1 MRLGTRIFI
10 CYLAIFVV
18 CFYYPVHWALGTL
31 RVRYLEGV
39 EDSLVDQASI
49 LAAMIGSQVEAKGF
63 NPEGLYKTFE
73 YVYRR
78 PLPAKIYDFNKT
90 GVDTRVY
97 ITDSYGKV
105 LFDSKD
111 KGLIGEDYS
120 NWRDIKLTL
129 NGKYGARSTKQNLK
143 DPTST
148 VLYVASPVIA
158 SDKIA
163 GVLTVAKPTAN
174 INNFLNSARPRLLR
188 MFGIFAAAAALL
200 SLFVSMWITQPI
212 RRLTRY
218 ANDVREGRRSSF
230 PRLGRSEIGEMGN
243 AFEKMREALEGKKYV
258 EEYIHSFTHEIKS
271 PLSAIR
277 GAAEL
282 LGEEMDPQ
290 KQAHF
295 LANIR
300 SQAGR
305 IQDVVDRMLELS
317 KLENLKNLEKRERIL
332 VHSLAKTVL
341 ESKQILLSGKSLRVL
356 SRIPANILIEGDAF
370 LLYQALSNLIQNAI
384 DFSPTGGQ
392 IELAGQLEAGRFR
405 FSVRDYGPG
414 IPEYAKAR
422 VFEKFFSL
430 QRPDT
435 GRKSTGLGLNFV
447 REVAMLHHGEVHL
460 ENCPEG
466 GTCATLTLPCVV
478 NKAIQ

>member
-1 MRLGTRIFI
+1 
-10 CYLAIFVV
+10 
-18 CFYYPVHWALGTL
+18 
-31 RVRYLEGV
+31 V

-49 LAAMIGSQVEAKGF
+49 LAAMVGSQMEAKEF
-63 NPEGLYKTFE
+63 KQEKLYKTFE
-73 YVYRR
+73 NIYRR
-78 PLPAKIYDFNKT
+78 QLPAKIYDFDKT
-90 GVDTRVY
+90 HVDMRVY
-97 ITDSYGKV
+97 ITDAYGKV
-105 LFDSKD
+105 LFDSENRK
-111 KGLIGEDYS
+111 LIGEDYS

-129 NGKYGARSTKQNLK
+129 DGKYGARSTKQNLK

-148 VLYVASPVIA
+148 VLYVASPIIV
-158 SDKIA
+158 DGKTA
-163 GVLTVAKPTAN
+163 GVLTVAKPTTN
-174 INNFLNSARPRLLR
+174 INNFLKSARPRLLKI
-188 MFGIFAAAAALL
+188 FGIFGTAAVLL

-218 ANDVREGRRSSF
+218 ANDVREGRRTSF
-230 PRLGRSEIGEMGN
+230 PRLDRSEIGEMGT
-243 AFEKMREALEGKKYV
+243 AFERMREALEGKKYV

-295 LANIR
+295 LTNIR
-300 SQAGR
+300 NEASR
-305 IQDVVDRMLELS
+305 IQNIVDRMLELS
-317 KLENLKNLEKRERIL
+317 KLENLKNLEKRERVLMQSL
-332 VHSLAKTVL
+332 VKTVL
-341 ESKQILLSGKSLRVL
+341 ESKQILLARKSLRVL
-356 SRIPANILIEGDAF
+356 SHFPPDVLIEGDAF

-384 DFSPTGGQ
+384 DFSPAGSQ
-392 IELAGQLEAGRFR
+392 IELLGQFETERFR

-435 GRKSTGLGLNFV
+435 GEKSTGLGLNFV
-447 REVAMLHHGEVHL
+447 REVSVLHQGEVSL

-466 GTCATLTLPCVV
+466 GVRATLTLPY
-478 NKAIQ
+478 AITKSSSVLV

>member
-18 CFYYPVHWALGTL
+18 CFYYPVHWTLGTL

-39 EDSLVDQASI
+39 EDPLVDQAGI
-49 LAAMIGSQVEAKGF
+49 LAAMVGSQIEAKEF
-63 NPEGLYKTFE
+63 KPEKLYKTFE
-73 YVYRR
+73 GIYRR
-78 PLPAKIYDFNKT
+78 PLLAKIYDFDKT
-90 GVDTRVY
+90 HVDTRVY
-97 ITDSYGKV
+97 ITDAYGKI
-105 LFDSKD
+105 LFDSED
-111 KGLIGEDYS
+111 ESLIGTDYS

-143 DPTST
+143 DPTSS
-148 VLYVASPVIA
+148 VLYVASPIIV
-158 SDKIA
+158 DGKIA
-163 GVLTVAKPTAN
+163 GVLTVAKPTTN
-174 INNFLNSARPRLLR
+174 INNFLKSARPRLMR
-188 MFGIFAAAAALL
+188 VFGIFGAAAVLL
-200 SLFVSMWITQPI
+200 SLFVSMWITRPI

-218 ANDVREGRRSSF
+218 ANDAREGKRGSF
-230 PRLGRSEIGEMGN
+230 PSLDRSEIGEMGK

-271 PLSAIR
+271 PLSAIQ

-300 SQAGR
+300 NEASR
-305 IQDVVDRMLELS
+305 IQNIVDRMLHLS
-317 KLENLKNLEKRERIL
+317 RLENLKTLEKKERLLMDSL
-332 VHSLAKTVL
+332 VKTVL
-341 ESKQILLSGKSLRVL
+341 ESKQILLSKKSLRVL
-356 SRIPANILIEGDAF
+356 SHFPSDVLVEGDAF

-384 DFSPTGGQ
+384 DFSPAGSQ
-392 IELAGQLEAGRFR
+392 IELVGQLEAERLR

-447 REVAMLHHGEVHL
+447 REVAVLHQGEVSL

-466 GTCATLTLPCVV
+466 GGVRATLTLPNVIM
-478 NKAIQ
+478 K

>member
-10 CYLAIFVV
+10 FYLAIFVV
-18 CFYYPVHWALGTL
+18 CFYYPVHWMLGTL

-39 EDSLVDQASI
+39 EDPLVDQASI
-49 LAAMIGSQVEAKGF
+49 LAAIVGSQIETKEF
-63 NPEGLYKTFE
+63 NPERLYKTFE
-73 YVYRR
+73 TVYQRG
-78 PLPAKIYDFNKT
+78 LPAKIYDFDKT
-90 GVDTRVY
+90 HVDTRVY
-97 ITDSYGKV
+97 VTDARGKI
-105 LFDSKD
+105 LFDSED
-111 KGLIGEDYS
+111 RGHIGEDYS
-120 NWRDIKLTL
+120 NWRDVKLTL
-129 NGKYGARSTKQNLK
+129 DGKYGTRSTRQNLK

-148 VLYVASPVIA
+148 VLYVASPIIA
-158 SDKIA
+158 GGKIA
-163 GVLTVAKPTAN
+163 GVLTVAKPTTN
-174 INNFLNSARPRLLR
+174 INNFLNSARPRLLK

-218 ANDVREGRRSSF
+218 ANDVREGRRGSF
-230 PRLGRSEIGEMGN
+230 PRLGRSEIGEMGK

-290 KQAHF
+290 KQEHF

-300 SQAGR
+300 NQASR
-305 IQDVVDRMLELS
+305 IQDIVDRMLELS
-317 KLENLKNLEKRERIL
+317 KLENLKSLEKRERIL
-332 VHSLAKTVL
+332 MHSLAKTVI
-341 ESKQILLSGKSLRVL
+341 ESKQVLLSRKNLRVL
-356 SRIPANILIEGDAF
+356 SRIPSDILIEGDAF

-384 DFSPTGGQ
+384 DFSPAGGQ
-392 IELAGQLEAGRFR
+392 IELVGHLEAGRFH
-405 FSVRDYGPG
+405 FSVRDYGSG

-435 GRKSTGLGLNFV
+435 REKSTGLGLNFV
-447 REVAMLHHGEVHL
+447 REVAVLHQGEVHL
-460 ENCPEG
+460 ENCAEG
-466 GTCATLTLPCVV
+466 GVRATLTIPYVISGP
-478 NKAIQ
+478 N

>member
-10 CYLAIFVV
+10 CYLVIFIV
-18 CFYYPVHWALGTL
+18 CFYYPVHWTLGNL

-49 LAAMIGSQVEAKGF
+49 LAAMVGSQIAAREF
-63 NPEGLYKTFE
+63 HPENLYRTFDGI
-73 YVYRR
+73 YQH
-78 PLPAKIYDFNKT
+78 LLSAKIYNFEKT
-90 GVDTRVY
+90 HVDTRVY
-97 ITDSYGKV
+97 ITDADGKV
-105 LFDSKD
+105 LFDSEGRK
-111 KGLIGEDYS
+111 LIGEDYS
-120 NWRDIKLTL
+120 NWRDVKLTL

-148 VLYVASPVIA
+148 VLHVASPILVA
-158 SDKIA
+158 DKMA
-163 GVLTVAKPTAN
+163 GVLTVAKPTTN
-174 INNFLNSARPRLLR
+174 INNFLKSARPRLLR
-188 MFGIFAAAAALL
+188 IFGIFGAAAVVL
-200 SLFVSMWITQPI
+200 SLFVSIWITQPI

-218 ANDVREGRRSSF
+218 ANDVREGRRGSF
-230 PRLGRSEIGEMGN
+230 PTLDRSEIGEMGM

-290 KQAHF
+290 KQTHF

-300 SQAGR
+300 NEANR
-305 IQDVVDRMLELS
+305 IQDIVDRMLELS
-317 KLENLKNLEKRERIL
+317 KLENLKNLKKRERMLI
-332 VHSLAKTVL
+332 HSLVKTVL
-341 ESKQILLSGKSLRVL
+341 ESKQVLLSKKSLVV
-356 SRIPANILIEGDAF
+356 SSHIPSDVLIEGDAF
-370 LLYQALSNLIQNAI
+370 LLYQAISNLFQNAI
-384 DFSPTGGQ
+384 DFSPAGSR
-392 IELAGQLEAGRFR
+392 IELLGQREGERFR
-405 FSVRDYGPG
+405 FSVRDHGQG
-414 IPEYAKAR
+414 IPDYARAR

-447 REVAMLHHGEVHL
+447 REVATLHQGEVTL
-460 ENCPEG
+460 ENCLEG
-466 GTCATLTLPCVV
+466 GVSATLTLPLS
-478 NKAIQ
+478 

>member
-10 CYLAIFVV
+10 CYLAIFIV
-18 CFYYPVHWALGTL
+18 CFYYPMHWMLGTL

-49 LAAMIGSQVEAKGF
+49 LGAMVGSQMDAKEF
-63 NPEGLYKTFE
+63 KPERLYHTFE
-73 YVYRR
+73 NVYRR
-78 PLPAKIYDFNKT
+78 PLPAKIYDFDKT
-90 GVDTRVY
+90 RVDTRVY
-97 ITDSYGKV
+97 ITDGYGKV
-105 LFDSKD
+105 IFDSED
-111 KGLIGEDYS
+111 RSLIGEDYS

-129 NGKYGARSTKQNLK
+129 DGKYGARSTKQNLT

-148 VLYVASPVIA
+148 VLYVASPIIA
-158 SDKIA
+158 GGKIA
-163 GVLTVAKPTAN
+163 GVLTVAKPTTN

-188 MFGIFAAAAALL
+188 MFGIFGAAAVLL
-200 SLFVSMWITQPI
+200 SLFVSIWITQPI

-218 ANDVREGRRSSF
+218 ANDVREGRRSFF
-230 PRLGRSEIGEMGN
+230 PRLDRSEIGEMGK
-243 AFEKMREALEGKKYV
+243 AFEKMQEALEGKKYV

-282 LGEEMDPQ
+282 LEEEMDPQ

-300 SQAGR
+300 NQASR
-305 IQDVVDRMLELS
+305 IQDIVDRMLELS
-317 KLENLKNLEKRERIL
+317 KLENLKSLEKRERIL
-332 VHSLAKTVL
+332 IHSLVKTVL
-341 ESKQILLSGKSLRVL
+341 ESKQVLLSRKGLRVL
-356 SRIPANILIEGDAF
+356 SRIPTDILIEGDAF
-370 LLYQALSNLIQNAI
+370 LLYQAFSNLIQNAI
-384 DFSPTGGQ
+384 DFSPGGAQ
-392 IELAGQLEAGRFR
+392 IELAGQLEAGRFQ
-405 FSVRDYGPG
+405 FSVRDHGPG

-435 GRKSTGLGLNFV
+435 GVKSTGLGLNFV
-447 REVAMLHHGEVHL
+447 REVVALHQGEVHL

-466 GTCATLTLPCVV
+466 GVCATLTLPYVI
-478 NKAIQ
+478 N